1 MAPHSTDSDP
11 NIPEVI
17 NADLMQ
23 NKATLIAP
31 IILFECVCVCVCVCN
46 SSLYRHSLLLYI
58 VTFLETF
65 PAGRHLFSIT
75 HCYNEG
81 LH

>member
-31 IILFECVCVCVCVCN
+31 IILFECVCVCVCVTAVSIGILCF
-46 SSLYRHSLLLYI
+46 YI
-58 VTFLETF
+58 
-65 PAGRHLFSIT
+65 
-75 HCYNEG
+75 
-81 LH
+81 